1 MTTPKRT
8 APLLAMALIATA
20 VAVGPAFATRGSA
33 NDIPDWITVSAMTVK
48 TAAAET
54 TITMKG
60 DFPPNYLTY
69 RPASD
74 RLIVEVRDCDASRLD
89 IPSLASSRQVKEL
102 TTETETDADGAL
114 LTRFKFVLEEG
125 VDHHI
130 IPIGNDL
137 RISFTSDVDAPT
149 AAEPVTSS
157 AAPAAG
163 EAASDSVMPVATTAR
178 QPDANGFIGYQELDA
193 TAFARQAGVNA
204 GLRGRALTGVDTSDA
219 DRNRVLLLLDGPAS
233 FASFELADPPRLVV
247 DFENLKNEV
256 MAAHIPVD
264 SEYVRQVRVSQFSG
278 EPELVSRAVFDL
290 NRTASYTIT
299 PTSTGLEITFQR
311 ADLSVPASLEM
322 ASAPQLV
329 EPAVIEVVEPVAIAA
344 ADAMVDTPD
353 SPETDDY
360 AFYSEAD
367 ADTSTDRTGVK
378 PAAGLTF
385 ESKTLSHERPTYTGR
400 RISLELVD
408 ADLKQVFR
416 LFHEISGLN
425 FVLDP
430 SVSGKVTIVLD
441 NVPWDQSLD
450 IILRNNGLD
459 KIFENNVVRIAST
472 AKLAQEA
479 QQRRTLKDAA
489 RLEVDP
495 VTVSRI
501 LSYARAEELDP
512 IIRRVLS
519 PRGQSFFD
527 KRTNTIIITDIP
539 EKITELNNLM
549 DDLDTQTPQV
559 MIEARI
565 VETSREF
572 TRDLGIDWGFVASD
586 QRGAGNVARIDY
598 DLNLPRVAEASR
610 LGMFFGD
617 LGPNGFAINVALD
630 ALETEGRGRI
640 LSAPKVM
647 AQNNTTAI
655 IEQGTQIPVV
665 NTTATEINVEFISAS
680 LKLEVTPQI
689 TAEGTIIMQI
699 EVENNSPDFV
709 NRVGDTPAI
718 NTQRAS
724 TQVMV
729 EDGGT
734 TVIGGV
740 FFLNEGE
747 SETGVPGLRKIPG
760 LGWLFKSKN
769 ITKENKELL
778 IFITPTIV
786 N

>member
-1 MTTPKRT
+1 
-8 APLLAMALIATA
+8 
-20 VAVGPAFATRGSA
+20 
-33 NDIPDWITVSAMTVK
+33 
-48 TAAAET
+48 
-54 TITMKG
+54 
-60 DFPPNYLTY
+60 
-69 RPASD
+69 
-74 RLIVEVRDCDASRLD
+74 
-89 IPSLASSRQVKEL
+89 
-102 TTETETDADGAL
+102 
-114 LTRFKFVLEEG
+114 
-125 VDHHI
+125 
-130 IPIGNDL
+130 
-137 RISFTSDVDAPT
+137 
-149 AAEPVTSS
+149 
-157 AAPAAG
+157 
-163 EAASDSVMPVATTAR
+163 
-178 QPDANGFIGYQELDA
+178 
-193 TAFARQAGVNA
+193 
-204 GLRGRALTGVDTSDA
+204 
-219 DRNRVLLLLDGPAS
+219 
-233 FASFELADPPRLVV
+233 
-247 DFENLKNEV
+247 
-256 MAAHIPVD
+256 
-264 SEYVRQVRVSQFSG
+264 
-278 EPELVSRAVFDL
+278 
-290 NRTASYTIT
+290 
-299 PTSTGLEITFQR
+299 
-311 ADLSVPASLEM
+311 
-322 ASAPQLV
+322 
-329 EPAVIEVVEPVAIAA
+329 
-344 ADAMVDTPD
+344 
-353 SPETDDY
+353 
-360 AFYSEAD
+360 
-367 ADTSTDRTGVK
+367 
-378 PAAGLTF
+378 
-385 ESKTLSHERPTYTGR
+385 
-400 RISLELVD
+400 
-408 ADLKQVFR
+408 
-416 LFHEISGLN
+416 
-425 FVLDP
+425 
-430 SVSGKVTIVLD
+430 
-441 NVPWDQSLD
+441 
-450 IILRNNGLD
+450 
-459 KIFENNVVRIAST
+459 
-472 AKLAQEA
+472 
-479 QQRRTLKDAA
+479 
-489 RLEVDP
+489 
-495 VTVSRI
+495 
-501 LSYARAEELDP
+501 
-512 IIRRVLS
+512 
-519 PRGQSFFD
+519 
-527 KRTNTIIITDIP
+527 
-539 EKITELNNLM
+539 M

-572 TRDLGIDWGFVASD
+572 TRDLGIDWGFVAND